1 MKRKKFHSN
10 KCIIKIVSK
19 IFIPKRSYLLY
30 WICDDKRFEIRKI
43 FFSVNPLHLIFR
55 NINGYFEEI
64 NKSKCLALF
73 LTKKAKKK

>member
-10 KCIIKIVSK
+10 KCIIKIVFK
-19 IFIPKRSYLLY
+19 MFKQKRSYLLY

-55 NINGYFEEI
+55 NVNLYFEEI
-64 NKSKCLALF
+64 NKSKFLALF
-73 LTKKAKKK
+73 LTKKAKEK

>member
-10 KCIIKIVSK
+10 KCIIKIVFK
-19 IFIPKRSYLLY
+19 MFKQKRSYLLY

-43 FFSVNPLHLIFR
+43 FFRVNPFHLILR
-55 NINGYFEEI
+55 NVNGYFEEI

-73 LTKKAKKK
+73 LTKKAKEK

>member
-10 KCIIKIVSK
+10 KCITKIVLK
-19 IFIPKRSYLLY
+19 MFTQKRSYLQY
-30 WICDDKRFEIRKI
+30 WICDDKRFEIRKT
-43 FFSVNPLHLIFR
+43 FFSVNPFHLIFR
-55 NINGYFEEI
+55 NVNGYFEEI

>member
-1 MKRKKFHSN
+1 MFKQ
-10 KCIIKIVSK
+10 
-19 IFIPKRSYLLY
+19 KRSYLLY

-55 NINGYFEEI
+55 NVNLYFEEI
-64 NKSKCLALF
+64 NKSKFLALF